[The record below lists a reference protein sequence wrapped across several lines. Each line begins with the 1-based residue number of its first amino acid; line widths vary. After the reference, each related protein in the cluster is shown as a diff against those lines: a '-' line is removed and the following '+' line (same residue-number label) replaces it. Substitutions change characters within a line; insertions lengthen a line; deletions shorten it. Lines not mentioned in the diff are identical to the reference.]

1 VISTRAE
8 ADQVVGIDRLAS
20 LTPQMILKQFTVVV
34 QQRGGLVAFYS
45 RPSSRRNGVAVL
57 DTFDQFAADRID
69 RLLRFATAL
78 TCDPHLAQDV
88 VQEVLVR
95 VQAKWARIAPMQGR
109 DQYVRRMIIN
119 EYLSWRRRKAAR
131 TVAATHSTLDALG
144 TPTADPATGYAE
156 RDAMRMHVAR
166 LPRRQRAA
174 LMLRYYEDRT
184 DAEIAELLGCST
196 GTVRSHIS
204 RALSTLR
211 AAHQHPVREA
221 LS

>member
-1 VISTRAE
+1 
-8 ADQVVGIDRLAS
+8 
-20 LTPQMILKQFTVVV
+20 MILKQFTVVV
-34 QQRGGLVAFYS
+34 QQRGGLGAFYS

-95 VQAKWARIAPMQGR
+95 VQDKWARIAPMQGR

-174 LMLRYYEDRT
+174 LVLRYYEDRT
-184 DAEIAELLGCST
+184 DAEIAELFGCST

>member
-1 VISTRAE
+1 V
-8 ADQVVGIDRLAS
+8 
-20 LTPQMILKQFTVVV
+20 
-34 QQRGGLVAFYS
+34 
-45 RPSSRRNGVAVL
+45 VL

-78 TCDPHLAQDV
+78 TCDPYLAQDV

-95 VQAKWARIAPMQGR
+95 VQAKWARIGPMQGR

-131 TVAATHSTLDALG
+131 TVAASHSTLDAIS
-144 TPTADPATGYAE
+144 TPIADPATQYAE
-156 RDAMRMHVAR
+156 RDAMRVVIAQ
-166 LPRRQRAA
+166 LPRKQRAA
-174 LMLRYYEDRT
+174 LMLRYYDDRT
-184 DAEIAELLGCST
+184 DAEIAELLGCSA

-204 RALSTLR
+204 RALGTLR
-211 AAHQHPVREA
+211 ANHQHPVREA

>member
-1 VISTRAE
+1 
-8 ADQVVGIDRLAS
+8 
-20 LTPQMILKQFTVVV
+20 M
-34 QQRGGLVAFYS
+34 
-45 RPSSRRNGVAVL
+45 VL

-95 VQAKWARIAPMQGR
+95 VQHKWARIGPMQAR
-109 DQYVRRMIIN
+109 DLYVRRMIIN
-119 EYLSWRRRKAAR
+119 EYLSWRRRKATR
-131 TVAATHSTLDALG
+131 TVAASHSTLDALG

-156 RDAMRMHVAR
+156 RDAMRMHITR
-166 LPRRQRAA
+166 LPRKQRAA
-174 LMLRYYEDRT
+174 LVLRYYEDRT
-184 DAEIAELLGCST
+184 DAEIAELLGCSA

-211 AAHQHPVREA
+211 ASHQHPVREV